1 MDVAMVEYLLL
12 SALAGTGVAL
22 IAGPLGTFVLWRR
35 MAYFGDTLAHASLLG
50 VALAIGLSIS
60 PAVSVALVCLVLA
73 LVLVGLERQHQLA
86 TDTVLGILS
95 HGALAFGIVAI
106 TLIPGANVN
115 LEGLLF
121 GDLLTVTRNE
131 TVIIWITAA
140 ILLLLLVKYWRW
152 LLAIT
157 VHEQLAIVDG
167 IPAGKVKTLLMLML
181 ALLIAIAIKI
191 VGVLLITALLV
202 IPPATARKFSRS
214 PEQLA
219 VLSGFLAVV
228 SIYAGLL
235 CGWLFDTPVGPSI
248 VMMQTL
254 FFISVLM
261 LPSRKA

>member
-1 MDVAMVEYLLL
+1 MVELLVL
-12 SALAGTGVAL
+12 AALAGTGVAL
-22 IAGPLGTFVLWRR
+22 IAGPLGTFVVWRR

-50 VALAIGLSIS
+50 VALAIGLSVS
-60 PAVSVALVCLVLA
+60 PSVAVALVCLVLA

-95 HGALAFGIVAI
+95 HGALALGIVAI

-121 GDLLTVTRNE
+121 GDLLTVTRKE
-131 TVIIWITAA
+131 TLAIWITT
-140 ILLLLLVKYWRW
+140 IVLLLLLVRFWRW

-157 VHEQLAIVDG
+157 VHEQLALVDG

-181 ALLIAIAIKI
+181 ASLIAIAIKV

-202 IPPATARKFSRS
+202 IPPATVRKFASS

-219 VLSGFLAVV
+219 VLSGLLAVT
-228 SIYAGLL
+228 SIYSGLL
-235 CGWLFDTPVGPSI
+235 CGWVFDTPVGPSI
-248 VMMQTL
+248 VIMQTL
-254 FFISVLM
+254 FFVIVLI